1 MVRTKKANKKMMIK
15 MKVAI
20 DVLLFKILVAWQCLI
35 KYI

>member
-15 MKVAI
+15 IKVAI
-20 DVLLFKILVAWQCLI
+20 DVLFKILVAWQCLI